1 MCIWVDR
8 GDEERLICRK
18 QDSIPLGSE
27 LKNNCGYLD
36 TPEKVGCELLESISL
51 HPKELRAF

>member
-8 GDEERLICRK
+8 GDEERLICRTGFN
-18 QDSIPLGSE
+18 SPWYE

-36 TPEKVGCELLESISL
+36 TPEKVGFELLESISL